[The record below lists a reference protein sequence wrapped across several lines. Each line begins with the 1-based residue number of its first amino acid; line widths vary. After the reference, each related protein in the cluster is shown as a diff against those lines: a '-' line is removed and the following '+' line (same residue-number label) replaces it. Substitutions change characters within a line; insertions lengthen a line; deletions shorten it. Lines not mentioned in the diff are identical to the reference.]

1 MNPVTPTIDAG
12 IDELPATRRFDPRRH
27 LRIAG
32 LFDLWLEPGPEGGLV
47 VPTEPSVL
55 LNARGITDLVRRS
68 GEAAHDVRILTS
80 DGTRNRD
87 LFSEVAG
94 LLGHDV
100 LVSPD
105 GADVRHRYR
114 YRRQENAEGGPL
126 HAVPLDRVTRRCM
139 DWVVIQPPDLATP
152 LPGWFAVDRGVVRP
166 RTGLVGLP
174 LPAGLAL
181 ATRADFVTRR
191 AIAHQLTAT
200 SDGLVTVAV
209 TARAEGFLVGD
220 YGGTQTVHGGEQLAA
235 LLGDLPLYGSDLRLW
250 VTWPSDPQEQ
260 RGLAE
265 QARDLA
271 EQTGATVWTP
281 APGGSAE
288 LVDGG
293 RDLRALAPAGN
304 AGEWHA
310 YRPGSAA
317 GPLALRA
324 TPDGLL
330 VPALARVRI
339 TVSPRLA
346 LPASTPADRPDSA
359 HDPVTVPATALDR
372 PALITESRR
381 APVYGPAWLAPGQQ
395 VNAEEFEAF
404 VVCPVDP
411 ARAVAEG
418 VQSAELFLTALLDP
432 GSVPNDTYLLRVRVA
447 PGGAI
452 PMTTLRS
459 HIPARLQH
467 LRGVN
472 DAYLLPAGRLDR
484 VSPLG
489 GFRTYRFGR
498 LLRTTDCADG
508 PLRIHCSSR
517 YRTIAGLPNDVRRWP
532 GFGSRR
538 AYALVPESGSRLP
551 RGWLR
556 LHRKAPPARPGR
568 LLLEVRVPRGRTID
582 VTSTAEML
590 APLTRLR
597 SQAERLRAAGVELIV
612 GSRSYERVQVR
623 RVYRAQEH
631 AWRRVPGTVTGPLPA
646 VLSQVQPPSPTRT
659 DHRPP
664 GTGPT
669 TTGT

>member
-1 MNPVTPTIDAG
+1 MNPVTTTIDAG
-12 IDELPATRRFDPRRH
+12 VDELPATRRFDPRRH
-27 LRIAG
+27 LRVAG
-32 LFDLWLEPGPEGGLV
+32 LFDLWLEPGPRGGLV
-47 VPTEPSVL
+47 VPVEPSVAL
-55 LNARGITDLVRRS
+55 TARGIADLVRRS
-68 GEAAHDVRILTS
+68 GESADDVRILTG
-80 DGTRNRD
+80 DGARNMD

-105 GADVRHRYR
+105 GAEIRHRH
-114 YRRQENAEGGPL
+114 RRQGDAETGPR
-126 HAVPLDRVTRRCM
+126 HAVPLDRVTRRPL
-139 DWVVIQPPDLATP
+139 DWIVLQPPDLATP

-166 RTGLVGLP
+166 RTGVVGLP

-191 AIAHQLTAT
+191 ATAHRLTAA

-209 TARAEGFLVGD
+209 TARAAGFLVGD
-220 YGGTQTVHGGEQLAA
+220 YGGTQQVHDGEQLAA

-265 QARDLA
+265 QAQEFA

-281 APGGSAE
+281 PPGGSAE
-288 LVDGG
+288 LVDGD
-293 RDLRALAPAGN
+293 RDLRALDPAGSPV
-304 AGEWHA
+304 EWQAH
-310 YRPGSAA
+310 RPRSAA

-330 VPALARVRI
+330 VPALARPSI
-339 TVSPRLA
+339 TVSPRLTVPPTA
-346 LPASTPADRPDSA
+346 PTHAGRRDSA
-359 HDPVTVPATALDR
+359 EEPVTVPATALPR
-372 PALITESRR
+372 PVLTAEGRR
-381 APVYGPAWLAPGQQ
+381 APGYGPAWLPPGQQ

-418 VQSAELFLTALLDP
+418 VPSAELFLIALLDP
-432 GSVPNDTYLLRVRVA
+432 GSVPDDSYLLRVRVA

-452 PMTTLRS
+452 PMATLRS

-472 DAYLLPAGRLDR
+472 DAYLLPAARLDR
-484 VSPLG
+484 VSPLS
-489 GFRTYRFGR
+489 GFRTYQFGR
-498 LLRTTDCADG
+498 LLPTPECEDG
-508 PLRIHCSSR
+508 ALRIHCSSR
-517 YRTIAGLPNDVRRWP
+517 ARTIAGLPNDVRRWP
-532 GFGSRR
+532 EMGSRR
-538 AYALVPESGSRLP
+538 AYVLVPASGGRLP

-556 LHRKAPPARPGR
+556 LYRKAPPARPGR
-568 LLLEVRVPRGRTID
+568 LMLEVRVPRGRTIN

-590 APLTRLR
+590 APLARVR
-597 SQAERLRAAGVELIV
+597 NQAERLRAAGVELIV

-623 RVYRAQEH
+623 RAYRAQEN
-631 AWRRVPGTVTGPLPA
+631 AWRRMPGTEAGPLPA
-646 VLSQVQPPSPTRT
+646 VLTRVQPPVPT
-659 DHRPP
+659 
-664 GTGPT
+664 
-669 TTGT
+669 